1 MKEDLQLKI
10 EIVPGDSSKTA
21 DIAKQLERELGK
33 EAAVELSTRQEPGLA
48 TRSGDTGLLMPII
61 NVTLFALQTGIF
73 LAMLLR
79 DIKKEKLGTSFTI
92 TNPQTGKSERI
103 LETDSFRD
111 IKKKIRKVLKRKGA
125 KVLFLGR

>member
-21 DIAKQLERELGK
+21 DIAKKLERELGK
-33 EAAVELSTRQEPGLA
+33 EAAVELSTRQETGVV

-92 TNPQTGKSERI
+92 TNPLTGKSERI